1 MEYQVTA
8 KYLRMGP
15 RKVRLIADAIR
26 GMKATDAVVVL
37 KSTPKHAAKPVI
49 AAILSAI
56 ANAKSQQAAFENL
69 KIMSIDVMGGPALK
83 RWHAASKGMAHPFK
97 RRMSHLKVVLTDG
110 VQKETKVVAVKGGK

>member
-1 MEYQVTA
+1 
-8 KYLRMGP
+8 MGP

-56 ANAKSQQAAFENL
+56 ANAKSQQAAIENL